1 MLGGV
6 QGLVVALAV
15 GIALAAALRSS
26 WSPCGL
32 SMWSTVTPLAESG
45 RGHRFG
51 ITACWFIAGAIGGGL
66 TLGLATALLAL
77 GVSALD
83 LGASTALIIAAAAAA
98 VGAASDVR
106 LGGFHLP
113 YHRRQVDETWLQ
125 GYRAWV
131 YGLGYGWQ
139 LGVAFA
145 TYIMTS
151 AIYLMVVLA
160 ALTADPLIAVGVTV
174 LFGLGRG
181 LALLPAG
188 RIKSPEALFAFHRRV
203 DALEPLTRR
212 VAVAAQLVVVVVA
225 CAAVFGPIVAI
236 AVSVVAVTA
245 SAAVVLSD
253 QAHRSRLRLRTQQA
267 TPR

>member
-1 MLGGV
+1 V
-6 QGLVVALAV
+6 QGLVVVLAV

-45 RGHRFG
+45 RGHRFWV
-51 ITACWFIAGAIGGGL
+51 TACWFITGAVAGGA
-66 TLGLATALLAL
+66 TLGIATALLAM
-77 GVSALD
+77 GVHALD
-83 LGASTALIIAAAAAA
+83 LDASTALLVAAVVGA

-151 AIYLMVVLA
+151 AVYLMVVLA
-160 ALTADPLIAVGVTV
+160 ALTGDPLVAAGITV

-212 VAVAAQLVVVVVA
+212 VAVGAQLAVVVVA
-225 CAAVFGPIVAI
+225 CGASYGLAAAL
-236 AVSVVAVTA
+236 
-245 SAAVVLSD
+245 SAATVVGLVCVAFVFSD
-253 QAHRSRLRLRTQQA
+253 PDRRPRLRPRTQQA
-267 TPR
+267 VPR